1 MTAIKSEIP
10 NKLIIIEQLKSWLED
25 AEQMDEEDAEAE
37 QNQLL
42 LHLEEARKA
51 LEVLEKFLMDSQRE
65 EEAGELCS

>member
-37 QNQLL
+37 QNHFL
-42 LHLEEARKA
+42 LHLEEARKV
-51 LEVLEKFLMDSQRE
+51 LEVLEKFLMDSQ
-65 EEAGELCS
+65 GDWKN